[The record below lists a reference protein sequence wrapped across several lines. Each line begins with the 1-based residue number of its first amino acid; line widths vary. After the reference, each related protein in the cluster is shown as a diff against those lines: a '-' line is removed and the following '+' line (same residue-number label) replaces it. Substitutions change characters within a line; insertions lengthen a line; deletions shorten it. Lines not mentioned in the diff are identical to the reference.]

1 MQSGVESAER
11 SKEWRAQSKHTKR
24 DRASTHRTEI
34 NSTHGCMHRAH
45 RMNNPKKTDRAR
57 ESQRRMGSTR
67 KQTRHRHRQR
77 AEKDRENVVGP
88 DRNKVS
94 VTNVHAWMQS
104 TCRRNDAAS
113 TTARTQTFSHA
124 YIHAV
129 IIPGRAMEGR
139 GQLT

>member
-94 VTNVHAWMQS
+94 VTNVQGCSQHVGATMQQAQQHANKHSVMH
-104 TCRRNDAAS
+104 TF
-113 TTARTQTFSHA
+113 TQ
-124 YIHAV
+124 
-129 IIPGRAMEGR
+129 
-139 GQLT
+139 